1 MNNDTAK
8 IVLQADLSKSA
19 AAIAKQLPKLS
30 DEIAQR
36 GKLKIQAVIDPASI
50 QEQAMSAMRQAQ
62 GLLSGQS
69 LSLSVALDTDR
80 LVLSDQLSAW
90 MQKNSA
96 EAEQFQA
103 KLNRLRESLDGLS
116 SVQGLISPWAGSS
129 APPQAAVQV
138 MKCLPVPHSNMR
150 QRKQLYR
157 LKASSGSDR
166 GKAGGGN
173 APGIRR
179 DCNGRSGNI
188 GA

>member
-116 SVQGLISPWAGSS
+116 SVQGLISLGGKLS
-129 APPQAAVQV
+129 A
-138 MKCLPVPHSNMR
+138 
-150 QRKQLYR
+150 
-157 LKASSGSDR
+157 ASSGS
-166 GKAGGGN
+166 AGN
-173 APGIRR
+173 EMFA
-179 DCNGRSGNI
+179 C
-188 GA
+188 AA

>member
-8 IVLQADLSKSA
+8 IVLQADLSKSD

-116 SVQGLISPWAGSS
+116 SVQGLISLGGKLS
-129 APPQAAVQV
+129 A
-138 MKCLPVPHSNMR
+138 
-150 QRKQLYR
+150 
-157 LKASSGSDR
+157 ASSGS
-166 GKAGGGN
+166 AGN
-173 APGIRR
+173 EMFA
-179 DCNGRSGNI
+179 C
-188 GA
+188 AA

>member
-116 SVQGLISPWAGSS
+116 SVQGLISLGGKIS
-129 APPQAAVQV
+129 A
-138 MKCLPVPHSNMR
+138 
-150 QRKQLYR
+150 
-157 LKASSGSDR
+157 ASSGS
-166 GKAGGGN
+166 AGN
-173 APGIRR
+173 EMFA
-179 DCNGRSGNI
+179 C
-188 GA
+188 AA

>member
-103 KLNRLRESLDGLS
+103 KLNRLRESLDGLC
-116 SVQGLISPWAGSS
+116 SVHGLISLGGKLS
-129 APPQAAVQV
+129 A
-138 MKCLPVPHSNMR
+138 
-150 QRKQLYR
+150 
-157 LKASSGSDR
+157 ASSGS
-166 GKAGGGN
+166 AGN
-173 APGIRR
+173 EMFA
-179 DCNGRSGNI
+179 C
-188 GA
+188 AA

>member
-116 SVQGLISPWAGSS
+116 SVQGLISLGGNLS
-129 APPQAAVQV
+129 A
-138 MKCLPVPHSNMR
+138 
-150 QRKQLYR
+150 
-157 LKASSGSDR
+157 ASSGS
-166 GKAGGGN
+166 AGN
-173 APGIRR
+173 EMFA
-179 DCNGRSGNI
+179 C
-188 GA
+188 AA

>member
-1 MNNDTAK
+1 MNKDTAK

-116 SVQGLISPWAGSS
+116 SVQGLISLGGKLS
-129 APPQAAVQV
+129 A
-138 MKCLPVPHSNMR
+138 
-150 QRKQLYR
+150 
-157 LKASSGSDR
+157 ASSGS
-166 GKAGGGN
+166 AGN
-173 APGIRR
+173 EMFA
-179 DCNGRSGNI
+179 C
-188 GA
+188 AA

>member
-116 SVQGLISPWAGSS
+116 SVQGLISLGGKLS
-129 APPQAAVQV
+129 A
-138 MKCLPVPHSNMR
+138 
-150 QRKQLYR
+150 
-157 LKASSGSDR
+157 ASSGS
-166 GKAGGGN
+166 AGN
-173 APGIRR
+173 EIFA
-179 DCNGRSGNI
+179 C
-188 GA
+188 AA

>member
-116 SVQGLISPWAGSS
+116 SVQGLISLGGKLS
-129 APPQAAVQV
+129 A
-138 MKCLPVPHSNMR
+138 
-150 QRKQLYR
+150 
-157 LKASSGSDR
+157 ASSGS
-166 GKAGGGN
+166 AGN
-173 APGIRR
+173 EMLSLIH
-179 DCNGRSGNI
+179 I
-188 GA
+188 

>member
-1 MNNDTAK
+1 LNNDTAK

-116 SVQGLISPWAGSS
+116 SVQGLISLGGKLS
-129 APPQAAVQV
+129 A
-138 MKCLPVPHSNMR
+138 
-150 QRKQLYR
+150 
-157 LKASSGSDR
+157 ASSGS
-166 GKAGGGN
+166 AGN
-173 APGIRR
+173 EMFA
-179 DCNGRSGNI
+179 C
-188 GA
+188 AA

>member
-90 MQKNSA
+90 MQKKSA

-116 SVQGLISPWAGSS
+116 SVQGLISLGGKLS
-129 APPQAAVQV
+129 A
-138 MKCLPVPHSNMR
+138 
-150 QRKQLYR
+150 
-157 LKASSGSDR
+157 ASSGS
-166 GKAGGGN
+166 AGN
-173 APGIRR
+173 EMFA
-179 DCNGRSGNI
+179 C
-188 GA
+188 AA

>member
-90 MQKNSA
+90 MHKNSA

-116 SVQGLISPWAGSS
+116 SVQGLISLGGKLS
-129 APPQAAVQV
+129 A
-138 MKCLPVPHSNMR
+138 
-150 QRKQLYR
+150 
-157 LKASSGSDR
+157 ASSGS
-166 GKAGGGN
+166 AGN
-173 APGIRR
+173 EMFA
-179 DCNGRSGNI
+179 C
-188 GA
+188 AA

>member
-1 MNNDTAK
+1 MWSCLNNDTAK

-116 SVQGLISPWAGSS
+116 SVQGLISLGGKLS
-129 APPQAAVQV
+129 A
-138 MKCLPVPHSNMR
+138 
-150 QRKQLYR
+150 
-157 LKASSGSDR
+157 ASSGS
-166 GKAGGGN
+166 AGN
-173 APGIRR
+173 EMFA
-179 DCNGRSGNI
+179 C
-188 GA
+188 AA

>member
-1 MNNDTAK
+1 M
-8 IVLQADLSKSA
+8 QADLSKSA

-116 SVQGLISPWAGSS
+116 SVQGLISLGGQLSAGSS
-129 APPQAAVQV
+129 GSAGNDVFACAA
-138 MKCLPVPHSNMR
+138 
-150 QRKQLYR
+150 
-157 LKASSGSDR
+157 
-166 GKAGGGN
+166 
-173 APGIRR
+173 
-179 DCNGRSGNI
+179 
-188 GA
+188 

>member
-1 MNNDTAK
+1 MILFEYDTAK

-116 SVQGLISPWAGSS
+116 SVQGLISLGGKLS
-129 APPQAAVQV
+129 A
-138 MKCLPVPHSNMR
+138 
-150 QRKQLYR
+150 
-157 LKASSGSDR
+157 ASSGS
-166 GKAGGGN
+166 AGN
-173 APGIRR
+173 EMFA
-179 DCNGRSGNI
+179 C
-188 GA
+188 AA

>member
-116 SVQGLISPWAGSS
+116 SVQGPISLGGKLS
-129 APPQAAVQV
+129 A
-138 MKCLPVPHSNMR
+138 
-150 QRKQLYR
+150 
-157 LKASSGSDR
+157 ASSGS
-166 GKAGGGN
+166 AGN
-173 APGIRR
+173 EMFA
-179 DCNGRSGNI
+179 C
-188 GA
+188 AA

>member
-50 QEQAMSAMRQAQ
+50 QEQAMSARRQAQ
-62 GLLSGQS
+62 GRLSGQS

-116 SVQGLISPWAGSS
+116 SVQGLISLGGKLS
-129 APPQAAVQV
+129 A
-138 MKCLPVPHSNMR
+138 
-150 QRKQLYR
+150 
-157 LKASSGSDR
+157 ASSGS
-166 GKAGGGN
+166 AGN
-173 APGIRR
+173 EMFA
-179 DCNGRSGNI
+179 C
-188 GA
+188 AA

>member
-116 SVQGLISPWAGSS
+116 SVQGLISLCGKLS
-129 APPQAAVQV
+129 A
-138 MKCLPVPHSNMR
+138 
-150 QRKQLYR
+150 
-157 LKASSGSDR
+157 ASSGS
-166 GKAGGGN
+166 AGN
-173 APGIRR
+173 EMFA
-179 DCNGRSGNI
+179 C
-188 GA
+188 AA

>member
-36 GKLKIQAVIDPASI
+36 GKLKIQAVIGPASI

-116 SVQGLISPWAGSS
+116 SVQGLISLGGKLS
-129 APPQAAVQV
+129 A
-138 MKCLPVPHSNMR
+138 
-150 QRKQLYR
+150 
-157 LKASSGSDR
+157 ASSGS
-166 GKAGGGN
+166 AGN
-173 APGIRR
+173 EMFA
-179 DCNGRSGNI
+179 C
-188 GA
+188 AA

>member
-36 GKLKIQAVIDPASI
+36 GKLTLQAVIDPASI

-116 SVQGLISPWAGSS
+116 SVQGLISLGGKLS
-129 APPQAAVQV
+129 A
-138 MKCLPVPHSNMR
+138 
-150 QRKQLYR
+150 
-157 LKASSGSDR
+157 ASSGS
-166 GKAGGGN
+166 AGN
-173 APGIRR
+173 EMFA
-179 DCNGRSGNI
+179 C
-188 GA
+188 AA

>member
-1 MNNDTAK
+1 LNNDTAK

-36 GKLKIQAVIDPASI
+36 GKLQIQAVIDPASI

-116 SVQGLISPWAGSS
+116 SVQGLISLGGKLS
-129 APPQAAVQV
+129 A
-138 MKCLPVPHSNMR
+138 
-150 QRKQLYR
+150 
-157 LKASSGSDR
+157 ASSGS
-166 GKAGGGN
+166 AGN
-173 APGIRR
+173 EMFA
-179 DCNGRSGNI
+179 C
-188 GA
+188 AA